1 MLLSA
6 VKEKDGKES
15 LELLSSDMEIG
26 SIVC

>member
-6 VKEKDGKES
+6 VKQKDGKEV
-15 LELLSSDMEIG
+15 LELLSSDMEVG